1 MSSRRCSRLEEAIYK
16 MSGFPAERMGF
27 KQRGRVQEGLIADL
41 VLFNP
46 DTVIDNATFEDPH
59 QYPTGVPYVFVAGE
73 PVIDEGK
80 HTGARPGRV
89 LRNGSA

>member
-1 MSSRRCSRLEEAIYK
+1 M
-16 MSGFPAERMGF
+16 
-27 KQRGRVQEGLIADL
+27 
-41 VLFNP
+41 LFNP